1 MAVVVTKADEQDEID
16 YDKLCNVFYDKHTS
30 NLHQRQL
37 ANAIFRPV
45 GSWVSDLLEETTA
58 KG

>member
-37 ANAIFRPV
+37 ALLKKVVRTNAA
-45 GSWVSDLLEETTA
+45 G
-58 KG
+58 